1 MKWWRRPRR
10 VERSALA
17 VTFQGAVRSA
27 TDEARRTG
35 RRQCVRQ
42 VKFGM
47 FRLWRYEEATHVA
60 APFEVIAPIGSA
72 R

>member
-1 MKWWRRPRR
+1 MSWWNRPRR
-10 VERSALA
+10 VERTALA
-17 VTFQGAVRSA
+17 VTFAGAVRA
-27 TDEARRTG
+27 AIDEARRTG

-42 VKFGM
+42 VKFGT
-47 FRLWRYEEATHVA
+47 FRLWRYHEATHVA